1 MKENVRDQLQMHLR
15 RAAVAVLAIGAVA
28 AGTAHAD
35 PSDFRQGKEYA
46 VLDHSVF
53 AVAGQTV
60 DAPPVQDFGPIDTV
74 LSYEL
79 AFELDRLFDVKQVR
93 AQMTRTDTG
102 TTFMLTDDGSY
113 LIRHPTVEWIHQLM
127 ETPPN

>member
-28 AGTAHAD
+28 AATAHAE
-35 PSDFRQGKEYA
+35 PSDFRPGKEYA

-53 AVAGQTV
+53 AIDGPTMA
-60 DAPPVQDFGPIDTV
+60 APPARDFGPIDTV

-79 AFELDRLFDVKQVR
+79 AYELDRLFDVKQVR

-102 TTFMLTDDGSY
+102 STFMLTENGSY
-113 LIRHPTVEWIHQLM
+113 LIRHPAAEWIHQLM
-127 ETPPN
+127 EIPPN